1 MSSLEVPV
9 LIAGAGPAGLAAA
22 ATLALHGVPSLV
34 VERRSGPS
42 THPRA
47 TTVSTRTM
55 ELVRALGAEDDVT
68 PHAVDVD
75 WLLLRVPTMARAAE
89 GVAVEVGLPTRAQAA
104 LISPSAPACV
114 AQDRLEWA
122 LVGTLR
128 RRGVGDV
135 WFGAEMTRFTV
146 CADGVRATVRT
157 AGGTRE
163 VRAHHL
169 VAADGA
175 RSAVREALGIPMHG
189 SDDVLGAVTALVR
202 APLWDVVGDRRF
214 GIYAALEPGAEG
226 TFLPWAPG
234 DRWGFGV
241 LADVAGGAPPLPS
254 ADEMLVRLR
263 RSAGVPDLPVEVERM
278 GWFTSAA
285 RVAERFREGPV
296 FLTGDAAHRV
306 TPRGGTG
313 MNTAFHDGHDLGW
326 RLAWVHSG
334 WASPAL
340 LDGYEAER
348 RPVAE
353 HNVARSADPDGS
365 ARPSGEEL
373 RVDLG
378 GRFPHHWIDGG
389 AGGARRSTLD
399 LAGRG
404 LTVVTGPDDA
414 GWRRAADAIDAAVP
428 VAVEALDAFTARAL
442 GIRPGGATL
451 IRPDAVPL
459 ATWSSPEGAA
469 THLAGA
475 VAAAT
480 SRERRAGGRSLV

>member
-1 MSSLEVPV
+1 MSSPEVPV

-22 ATLALHGVPSLV
+22 ATLALHGVSSLV

-55 ELVRALGAEDDVT
+55 ELVRALGAEDDVA
-68 PHAVDVD
+68 PHTVDVD

-122 LVGTLR
+122 LVATLR

-135 WFGAEMTRFTV
+135 WFGAELTRFTV

-163 VRAHHL
+163 VRARHL

-175 RSAVREALGIPMHG
+175 RSAVREALGIPVHG

-214 GIYAALEPGAEG
+214 GIYAAVEPGAEG

-241 LADVAGGAPPLPS
+241 LTEVAGGAPPLPS

-263 RSAGVPDLPVEVERM
+263 RSAGVPDLPVEVERI

-285 RVAERFREGPV
+285 RLAERFREGPV

-313 MNTAFHDGHDLGW
+313 MNTAFHDGHDLGGGSRGSTTAGRRRRCWTATRRSDGPSRSTTWHARPTRTAPPAPRARSFAWTSAGGSPTTGSPATAARTPPAARPWTW
-326 RLAWVHSG
+326 RG
-334 WASPAL
+334 GASP
-340 LDGYEAER
+340 
-348 RPVAE
+348 
-353 HNVARSADPDGS
+353 
-365 ARPSGEEL
+365 
-373 RVDLG
+373 
-378 GRFPHHWIDGG
+378 W
-389 AGGARRSTLD
+389 
-399 LAGRG
+399 
-404 LTVVTGPDDA
+404 
-414 GWRRAADAIDAAVP
+414 
-428 VAVEALDAFTARAL
+428 
-442 GIRPGGATL
+442 
-451 IRPDAVPL
+451 
-459 ATWSSPEGAA
+459 
-469 THLAGA
+469 
-475 VAAAT
+475 
-480 SRERRAGGRSLV
+480 